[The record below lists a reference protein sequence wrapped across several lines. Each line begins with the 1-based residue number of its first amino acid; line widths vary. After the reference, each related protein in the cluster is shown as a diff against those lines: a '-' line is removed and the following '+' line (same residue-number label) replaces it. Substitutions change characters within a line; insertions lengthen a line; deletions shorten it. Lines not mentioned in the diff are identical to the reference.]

1 MKKVFLTIALAAFA
15 FAANAQF
22 VVGGNLGFNTQN
34 TINKYDGKQIYFGSP
49 TSFNRTT
56 SFNIDLYGGYAFT
69 EDIAAGLYFN
79 FATNKLT
86 AQVPDY
92 TANSDGSVAYDGKL
106 IKKFNSWGVG
116 VWGEYKLFQV
126 RKMDLL
132 LHLNL
137 GVYGGKQ
144 VDKDDIS
151 NPTTEFTFDKVF
163 GFNTTLYP
171 VMKYQ
176 ITEHARATLGLNFMG
191 LVFDTQKVTNNNA
204 TTLNKDDVWK
214 TTTFGFQVQNNDLTI
229 ANFNS
234 LVTMGVEFTF

>member
-34 TINKYDGKQIYFGSP
+34 TIHKYDGTQRFFGAP
-49 TSFNRTT
+49 GTFNRTT
-56 SFNIDLYGGYAFT
+56 SFDIDLYGGYAFT

-92 TANSDGSVAYDGKL
+92 TANIDGSVAYDGKL
-106 IKKFNSWGVG
+106 IRKFNSWGVG

-144 VDKDDIS
+144 VDKDNVS
-151 NPTTEFTFDKVF
+151 NPTVEGWMDKVF
-163 GFNTTLYP
+163 GFNATLYP

-191 LVFDTQKVTNNNA
+191 LVFNTENVTNNNVA
-204 TTLNKDDVWK
+204 TANKDDVWK
-214 TTTFGFQVQNNDLTI
+214 TTYFGLQVQNYDMTI
-229 ANFNS
+229 AGFNS
-234 LVTMGVEFTF
+234 TVSMGVEFTF